1 LFYRL
6 SVVAAALTL
15 GAAPARGQSVQG
27 RVVWTPAS
35 AQQAGP
41 DSLAI
46 ARARQALGEAVRG
59 GAAPGAAV
67 AVAAGG
73 KIVWSEAFG
82 VSDIASGAPV
92 TPGTRF
98 GVGSISK
105 TFTLAA
111 ALALAD
117 EGKLDLDAPVERYL
131 PDFPHRGRGVTVRRI
146 AAHQSGIADA
156 FADRNYYTTVH
167 FSLDSA
173 YRGIAAEPLA
183 FTPGSRTEYATGI
196 FTIVGRILERI
207 TGESYLDVMRRRVFA
222 PAGMNATVP
231 NDPRDPVSGRAA
243 FYVRREGGG
252 FDPAPATDPSF
263 KLPGAGFLSTA
274 EDLARLGAALLGPT
288 LLSDSSRRAL
298 FTPVPLADGTPTRY
312 ALGFQALE
320 EDGRRVMLQ
329 PGGGPGIAGWLAV
342 YPDDDLVVAILS
354 NATGAPLGDAVRRA
368 VASAFLRPPAPGRS
382 PRPARAHQPGA

>member
-1 LFYRL
+1 VTSYRRSTHPGGCWL
-6 SVVAAALTL
+6 ALTIAL
-15 GAAPARGQSVQG
+15 GA
-27 RVVWTPAS
+27 PAS

-41 DSLAI
+41 DSLPLAI
-46 ARARQALGEAVRG
+46 ARGRQALGDAMRD

-73 KIVWSEAFG
+73 KVVWSDAFG
-82 VSDIASGAPV
+82 VSDLVSGAPA

-105 TFTLAA
+105 AFTLAA
-111 ALALAD
+111 ALALAG
-117 EGKLDLDAPVERYL
+117 EGRLDLDAPVERYL

-146 AAHQSGIADA
+146 GAHQSGIADA
-156 FADRNYYTTVH
+156 FASRNYYTTVH

-173 YRGIAAEPLA
+173 YRGIAAAPLA

-207 TGESYLDVMRRRVFA
+207 TGESYLDVMRRRVFE
-222 PAGMNATVP
+222 PAGMTSTVP
-231 NDPRDPVSGRAA
+231 NDPRQPVSHRTA
-243 FYVRREGGG
+243 FYVRREAGG
-252 FDPAPATDPSF
+252 FDPAPGFDPSF

-274 EDLARLGAALLGPT
+274 EDLARFGAALLQPG
-288 LLSDSSRRAL
+288 LLSHTSRRDL

-354 NATGAPLGDAVRRA
+354 NATAAPLGDAVRRA
-368 VASAFLRPPAPGRS
+368 IASAFLRPPAPG
-382 PRPARAHQPGA
+382 PALRPAPARRPGP

>member
-1 LFYRL
+1 
-6 SVVAAALTL
+6 VAVTA
-15 GAAPARGQSVQG
+15 GG
-27 RVVWTPAS
+27 RV
-35 AQQAGP
+35 
-41 DSLAI
+41 
-46 ARARQALGEAVRG
+46 
-59 GAAPGAAV
+59 
-67 AVAAGG
+67 
-73 KIVWSEAFG
+73 VWSEAFG
-82 VSDIASGAPV
+82 VSDIASGTLV

-117 EGKLDLDAPVERYL
+117 ERKLDLDAPVERYL

-146 AAHQSGIADA
+146 GAHQSGIAEA
-156 FADRNYYTTVH
+156 FADRNYYTTQH

-173 YRGIAAEPLA
+173 YRGIAAAPLA
-183 FTPGSRTEYATGI
+183 FTPGSRTEYATGV
-196 FTIVGRILERI
+196 FTIVGRLLERV
-207 TGESYLDVMRRRVFA
+207 TGENYLDVMHRRVFA
-222 PAGMNATVP
+222 PAGMNATAP
-231 NDPRDPVSGRAA
+231 NDPRHPTPSRAA
-243 FYVRREGGG
+243 FYVRRARGG
-252 FDPAPATDPSF
+252 FDPAPVTDPNF

-274 EDLARLGAALLGPT
+274 EDLARFGAALLGPR
-288 LLSDSSRRAL
+288 LLSDSSRHEL
-298 FTPVPLADGTPTRY
+298 FSPVPLADGTPTRY

-368 VASAFLRPPAPGRS
+368 VASAFLRPPAPGPS
-382 PRPARAHQPGA
+382 PRPAPAPAPRPGA

>member
-1 LFYRL
+1 MTSSRRSTHHGVGWL
-6 SVVAAALTL
+6 ALAIAPATVL
-15 GAAPARGQSVQG
+15 GA
-27 RVVWTPAS
+27 PAS

-46 ARARQALGEAVRG
+46 ARARQAIGEAVRD

-73 KIVWSEAFG
+73 KVVWSQAFG

-92 TPGTRF
+92 TPATRF

-105 TFTLAA
+105 TLTLAA
-111 ALALAD
+111 ALTLAD

-131 PDFPHRGRGVTVRRI
+131 SDFPHRGRGVTARRI
-146 AAHQSGIADA
+146 GAHQSGIADA
-156 FADRNYYTTVH
+156 FADRNYYTTAH
-167 FSLDSA
+167 FSSLDSA
-173 YRGIAAEPLA
+173 YRGIAAAPLA

-207 TGESYLDVMRRRVFA
+207 TGENYLDVMRRRVFA
-222 PAGMNATVP
+222 PAGMTATVP
-231 NDPRDPVSGRAA
+231 NDPRHPASGRAA
-243 FYVRREGGG
+243 FYVRRAGGG

-274 EDLARLGAALLGPT
+274 EDLARFGAALLGSD
-288 LLSDSSRRAL
+288 LLSDSSRREL
-298 FTPVPLADGTPTRY
+298 FTPVPLADGTPTHY

-320 EDGRRVMLQ
+320 EAGRRVLLQ

-368 VASAFLRPPAPGRS
+368 VADAFLRSPAPGPS
-382 PRPARAHQPGA
+382 PQPARARRPGA